1 MKKLIIIVL
10 SIVTYSCEEPIDL
23 DLNTSEPQLVID
35 ASINWIKGSSGNIQ
49 EIKLSL
55 TAPYYDL
62 NTPPANNA
70 TVIIYNTNNEIYNFI
85 DFKRNYYAKSS
96 FQNNSRR

>member
-35 ASINWIKGSSGNIQ
+35 ASINWIKGSSHNFNLYDKHSKIQ
-49 EIKLSL
+49 KSICLSYR
-55 TAPYYDL
+55 APWMNWVRLPQRIMVYKWCVVVVL
-62 NTPPANNA
+62 G
-70 TVIIYNTNNEIYNFI
+70 VCGG
-85 DFKRNYYAKSS
+85 
-96 FQNNSRR
+96 